1 MAEKKL
7 YPFRLTRIEDKYPWG
22 SEEFR
27 LADLGWRDTFVHDGW
42 LSGNTMGDLMETY
55 LDRVTG
61 DHVFDA
67 WGVQFPFQIRRINV
81 RGKMPLRVSPD
92 DETARDRYDHLGK
105 EKLWYVASA
114 GKGSRLMIGFRRD
127 TDASELYQECLQGDP
142 EHLLNTLEPRTG
154 QYFYIPSGTPHC
166 AAGPMTIVEIS
177 ESSSL
182 DFCLCDWKSLA
193 EPDSGALPA
202 VSSSVVRELEQA
214 PFLSPSPRFS
224 RTGLR
229 SNAEEAGSASDDF
242 AEEFDPELTI
252 IDALDFIKYQR
263 FPEGLL
269 AGRGAAGECGPWSIC
284 PERVAKQREEDRPFA
299 SSGSEDAALGFET
312 LIQLPH
318 FTVNR
323 VTLRQ
328 PVAIDTDRFGSCIA
342 YTSLKGSFEIQTT
355 PEVSPDSE
363 RLLAAT
369 EGETVLV
376 PAECSNFI
384 LAPRTADTVLLEVMV
399 EKLATDDYPLDAPGD
414 GSEDLV
420 GDGAEDSGQL

>member
-7 YPFRLTRIEDKYPWG
+7 YPFRLTRIEDKYAWG

-27 LADLGWRDTFVHDGW
+27 LADLGYRDTFVHDGW

-67 WGVQFPFQIRRINV
+67 WGVQFPFQIRRIKV
-81 RGKMPLRVSPD
+81 AGRMPLRVSPE
-92 DETARDRYDHLGK
+92 DETAKDRYDHYGK
-105 EKLWYVASA
+105 EKLWYISEA

-127 TDASELYQECLQGDP
+127 VTASELYTSCLEGNP
-142 EHLLNTLEPRTG
+142 ENLLNTLEPRAG

-177 ESSSL
+177 ESSAL
-182 DFCLCDWKSLA
+182 DFCLCDWGSPI
-193 EPDSGALPA
+193 ESGMTSPEGVTFPEGMPSSPA
-202 VSSSVVRELEQA
+202 A
-214 PFLSPSPRFS
+214 TGDLS
-224 RTGLR
+224 
-229 SNAEEAGSASDDF
+229 
-242 AEEFDPELTI
+242 EEFDPALNI
-252 IDALDFIKYQR
+252 IDALDFIKYER
-263 FPEGLL
+263 YPEGLL
-269 AGRGAAGECGPWSIC
+269 AGKGASAP
-284 PERVAKQREEDRPFA
+284 AD
-299 SSGSEDAALGFET
+299 SEDATLGFET
-312 LIQLPH
+312 LLKLPH

-328 PVAIDTDRFGSCIA
+328 PVSIDTDRFGSCIA

-369 EGETVLV
+369 EGETVLI

-384 LAPRTADTVLLEVMV
+384 LAPRSSDTLLLEVMV
-399 EKLATDDYPLDAPGD
+399 ENLPSDNDAFDAPRD
-414 GSEDLV
+414 GGEDLV